1 MDASVREAR
10 SSFQW
15 STEKFA
21 KRDAAFEAYIALF
34 HAGLVNENLLPLRY
48 DKEIADISSAV
59 PKRPSLVEV
68 ATQMSFWSDLI
79 APKWETLPE
88 LCKSHITIYYE
99 GTFMMRML
107 MVLPQLFPK
116 NTCFEVGWNH
126 GISFTAKVDGASSE
140 FYCPQRIST
149 YAGATELLLGSIYR
163 NRMDDQKIDF
173 VCLFAPANTEDLQD
187 WLDSNRGATPASAIC
202 YDDVNES
209 QIGLIRNLAKN
220 RVPYIFDGT
229 ENCQGESQISHQIS
243 AISSDGQQVKNEQYL
258 RGIRLTKEAGF
269 VHKLV
274 TQAGLPD
281 AHAEILAVSE
291 CEVDNLP
298 YGLSRFGLLVP
309 SIMHQLDIHA
319 VAESLCTTLLQ
330 SLKIADL
337 RLVIT
342 ATSAPAAG
350 EADNYQRLE
359 FIGDSILKFYTSL
372 TIMAQHL
379 NWHEGIL
386 SGKKDHVVSNGN
398 LSLSACRTGLPK
410 YIRTAQFT
418 AKKWRPPYISDL
430 LHNKSEATRLMST
443 KTLAD
448 VVEALIGAA
457 YVDGGEEKTLACL
470 AVFLPEV
477 SWAPLSQ
484 YHRILCDSYEL
495 DVKFPPNFAHVEQ
508 LINHSFRHKALL
520 LEALTH
526 PSHQGPNSTASYQRL
541 EFLGDSI
548 LDNIVVRGA
557 YQHQPPIPTPS
568 LHLIRTALVNGSF
581 LAFLCLTL
589 SASHARA
596 EVVSEPDG
604 SFSTVQT
611 SVSQHLWQYMRH
623 TNSGV
628 RMSQQACLARY
639 SLLQGPINEAIRR
652 GEEYPWVL
660 LAQLDAPKYFS
671 DIIESLLGAIYI
683 DTSGSLADCEAFL
696 DRLGIVTYLRR
707 IICEDVALLHPKE
720 KIGQLAGTET
730 VTYTRQRETTRDGGE
745 IVEEELDAEEVEEK
759 EEQEPGRLTCA
770 VTVGDR
776 EIVRVRNGISVM
788 EVETRAAA
796 EAVRI
801 LEMEGRKLPR
811 RR

>member
-1 MDASVREAR
+1 M
-10 SSFQW
+10 
-15 STEKFA
+15 
-21 KRDAAFEAYIALF
+21 
-34 HAGLVNENLLPLRY
+34 NENLLPLRY
-48 DKEIADISSAV
+48 DKEIADVSSAV
-59 PKRPSLVEV
+59 QKRPSLVEV

-79 APKWETLPE
+79 APKWETMPE
-88 LCKSHITIYYE
+88 LYKSHITIYYD
-99 GTFMMRML
+99 GIIMMRML
-107 MVLPQLFPK
+107 MVLPQQFPE
-116 NTCFEVGWNH
+116 NTCFELGWNH
-126 GISFTAKVDGASSE
+126 GISFTAQVDGASSE
-140 FYCPQRIST
+140 IYCPQRLST
-149 YAGATELLLGSIYR
+149 YAGATELLLGSIYST
-163 NRMDDQKIDF
+163 RMNDQKKDF
-173 VCLFAPANTEDLQD
+173 VCLFGPANTEDLQG

-202 YDDVNES
+202 FDNVDGS
-209 QIGLIRNLAKN
+209 QIGLIRNLAKQ
-220 RVPYIFDGT
+220 RAPYIFDGT
-229 ENCQGESQISHQIS
+229 ENCQAESQTSHQTS
-243 AISSDGQQVKNEQYL
+243 AIWSDGQQVENQQYL
-258 RGIRLTKEAGF
+258 RGIRLTKKAGF
-269 VHKLV
+269 VHKLSP
-274 TQAGLPD
+274 QAGLPD
-281 AHAEILAVSE
+281 AHAEILAVGE

-298 YGLSRFGLLVP
+298 YGCSRFGLLVP

-319 VAESLCTTLLQ
+319 VAESLCTTLLL
-330 SLKIADL
+330 SVKIEDL

-342 ATSAPAAG
+342 ATSAPGAQ
-350 EADNYQRLE
+350 EEDNYQRLE
-359 FIGDSILKFYTSL
+359 FLGDSILKFFTSL
-372 TIMAQHL
+372 AIMAQHL

-398 LSLSACRTGLPK
+398 LSLSACQTGLPK
-410 YIRTAQFT
+410 YIRNAQFT

-430 LHNKSEATRLMST
+430 LHNKSEATRAMST

-484 YHRILCDSYEL
+484 HHRTLCDSYEL

-520 LEALTH
+520 VEALTH
-526 PSHQGPNSTASYQRL
+526 PSHQGLNSTASYQRL

-557 YQHQPPIPTPS
+557 YEHQPPIPTPS

-589 SASHARA
+589 SSSHARA
-596 EVVSEPDG
+596 EIVSESDD
-604 SFSTVQT
+604 SFFTVQT
-611 SVSQHLWQYMRH
+611 SVSQHLWQFMRH
-623 TNSGV
+623 ANSGV

-652 GEEYPWVL
+652 GKEYPWVL

-707 IICEDVALLHPKE
+707 IIGEDVALLHPKE
-720 KIGQLAGTET
+720 KLGQLAGTET
-730 VTYTRQRETTRDGGE
+730 VTYNRQREMKGDGGG
-745 IVEEELDAEEVEEK
+745 IVGEELDAKEQ

-770 VTVGDR
+770 VTVGDT
-776 EIVRVRNGISVM
+776 EIVRVRDGISVL

-796 EAVRI
+796 EAVQI
-801 LEMEGRKLPR
+801 LEMEGRRLPKR
-811 RR
+811 R